1 MMKAWQHALL
11 KQQRGKAA
19 GRSVRRG
26 KAAAGGSHQKREGW
40 RVGRVVEVGGTRV
53 AGMKD
58 GRPEVAGAQTAG
70 RRAGRADEVAA
81 VDV

>member
-1 MMKAWQHALL
+1 M
-11 KQQRGKAA
+11 
-19 GRSVRRG
+19 
-26 KAAAGGSHQKREGW
+26 
-40 RVGRVVEVGGTRV
+40 GRVVEVGGTRV

-81 VDV
+81 VDVKAGVLLLPFGSAVLEPNFYLKFSILI